1 MTPQSPPWELLL
13 KRRHHIAQSVHGA
26 YTIAPPPNTT
36 YRLEK
41 VSQRCAAE
49 VFSTLRVLTDF
60 LLAFFLECLRYITY
74 HLLHKLCCG
83 IVVVLSDS
91 LLKPSATECF
101 NALLWP
107 LASCLWHTGRALRL
121 CLGPCFEILGALVSQ
136 CVLVVRAFRL
146 VEINTRPRPSQLP
159 HHTV

>member
-1 MTPQSPPWELLL
+1 VFQFHAVSESAAQQLL
-13 KRRHHIAQSVHGA
+13 SENDPTESTMGA
-26 YTIAPPPNTT
+26 VAKT
-36 YRLEK
+36 LEK

-83 IVVVLSDS
+83 VVVVLSDS